1 MPAFYTESSVETAL
15 QARLPAGIWR
25 LASHLSAQ
33 LPCAG
38 MELRVGPAESESER
52 ALGRGIRHAV
62 FVEEQGVPVE
72 LEIDGLDDQCRH
84 FLAHLRL
91 DGGGEQAVATARAR
105 VTDRGWK
112 IERVAVLREQRGRSV
127 GAALVRHMLG
137 AAPRDRVVYI
147 HAQQSAIGFW
157 QRVGFAVEG
166 PEFFEAGIPHRLM
179 LWSRPLAS

>member
-1 MPAFYTESSVETAL
+1 MPEFRGLRPISPHSY
-15 QARLPAGIWR
+15 PDD
-25 LASHLSAQ
+25 
-33 LPCAG
+33 
-38 MELRVGPAESESER
+38 MELSVGPAESESDR
-52 ALGRGIRHAV
+52 ALARSIRHAV

-72 LEIDGLDDQCRH
+72 HEIDGLDDQCRH
-84 FLAHLRL
+84 FLVRRRL
-91 DGGGEQAVATARAR
+91 ENGSRQAVATARAR
-105 VTDRGWK
+105 VTARGWK

-137 AAPRDRVVYI
+137 AAPEHQVVYI

-179 LWSRPLAS
+179 LWTATPSG